1 MSLYD
6 KIVAIYPELKVE
18 DFHPIDGVI
27 TIQDDSDGF
36 GPYIAKWE
44 HPTLAQPSDETLGIT
59 RNAANVIIEG
69 EVIAEVP
76 AIAAVVSDA
85 PLDMSQFRTEPEE
98 DEQAGGA

>member
-6 KIVAIYPELKVE
+6 KIVAIYPELTAK
-18 DFHPIDGVI
+18 DFSSWEG
-27 TIQDDSDGF
+27 TILLQDDSDGF

-44 HPTLAQPSDETLGIT
+44 HPTLAQPSDEDLGIT

-76 AIAAVVSDA
+76 AIETVVSDA
-85 PLDMSQFRTEPEE
+85 PFDMSQFRTEPVE
-98 DEQAGGA
+98 DSQAGGA